1 MNELPRV
8 LVVDD
13 DTGGRRLTRATL
25 KRAGFDVIEAGDGVQ
40 ALELLRQGLPDLVL
54 MDVSMP
60 EMDGFTACA
69 ELRRLPGGARVP
81 VVMMTGLEDVKSI
94 ETAFEVGATDFIT
107 KPINWTILAHR
118 VRYMLR
124 ASKAINELNQSQR
137 RLSNAQ
143 RLAEMGDW
151 EWDLGSGRIEAS
163 DQAWQIFGHAR
174 GTESAGSE
182 TFFGNMPEDDRAAMR
197 LACETAARRGEGF
210 AMDHRVVRSDG
221 RTRHVHQ
228 QVEVIERASD
238 GSPARLAGA
247 VHDISRRKEAEEQ
260 IRRLAYFDPLTGLP
274 NRLAFGES
282 LHKSLARAER
292 YGHQLAVMFVDLD
305 NFKRVNDTLGHKAGD
320 ELLCVASAR
329 MLATL
334 RAHDGVAR
342 ESREGGEHGH
352 SIARLGGDEFIV
364 LLTDLDDPAGAANVA
379 RRIVAALA
387 EPVALAGT
395 EVFVGAS
402 VGVAVFPQDGADID
416 TLLKNADTAMYW
428 AKEAGRGNFQ
438 FYDRAMGAQALD
450 RLILESSLRR
460 AIERDEFVLHY
471 QPRVDVASGSVVGA
485 EALIRWQHP
494 ERGLLLPAQFIPLV
508 ESTGMD
514 VAVGEWV
521 IKAAC
526 RQAAR
531 WIEQGLGVVPVAV
544 NLTSTH
550 LGESSLPRLVARTL
564 DEYRLPAGCL
574 EVEVT
579 ESILLA
585 ESERSAEI
593 AAELDAMGVRLSIDD
608 FGTGYSS
615 LSYLKRLPIHALKID
630 RSFVRDIVS
639 DPDDEAIVSAIIA
652 LAHNLKLQV
661 VAEGVETSE
670 QLAFLRARRCDAYQG
685 YLTSQPVGAAAF
697 AALLGGPA
705 PASGA
710 AASDGPET
718 ARAELAPPA
727 EARRGAPRS
736 ADRARRPAPSHEH
749 ANPATST
756 RHPHPH
762 CPT

>member
-1 MNELPRV
+1 MNDLPQV

-25 KRAGFDVIEAGDGVQ
+25 KRAGFEVIEAGDGLQ
-40 ALELLRQGLPDLVL
+40 ALELLRRALPDLVL

-124 ASKAINELNQSQR
+124 ASKAINDLKQSQR

-163 DQAWQIFGHAR
+163 DQAWRIFGHAR
-174 GTESAGSE
+174 GAESAGSE

-210 AMDHRVVRSDG
+210 AMDHRVVRIDG

-228 QVEVIERASD
+228 QVEVIERTAD

-274 NRLAFGES
+274 NRLAFDES

-292 YGHQLAVMFVDLD
+292 FGHQLAVMFVDLD

-320 ELLCVASAR
+320 ELLCTASSR
-329 MLATL
+329 MLSTL

-342 ESREGGEHGH
+342 ESRDGHEGRDSREDRDAAERGH

-364 LLTDLDDPAGAANVA
+364 LLTDLDDPTAAANVA

-402 VGVAVFPQDGADID
+402 VGVAVYPQDGADID

-450 RLILESSLRR
+450 RLMLESSLRR

-471 QPRVDVASGSVVGA
+471 QPRVDVASGRVVGA

-494 ERGLLLPAQFIPLV
+494 ERGLLPPAQFIPLV
-508 ESTGMD
+508 ESTGLD

-564 DEYRLPAGCL
+564 HEYRLPAGCL

-579 ESILLA
+579 ESILLSD
-585 ESERSAEI
+585 SERSAEI

-670 QLAFLRARRCDAYQG
+670 QLAFLRVRGCDAYQG
-685 YLTSQPVGAAAF
+685 YLTSQPVDAAAF
-697 AALLGGPA
+697 AALLGGA
-705 PASGA
+705 PRGDEQRAGGA
-710 AASDGPET
+710 DLAGPGA
-718 ARAELAPPA
+718 ARAELA
-727 EARRGAPRS
+727 
-736 ADRARRPAPSHEH
+736 
-749 ANPATST
+749 TVV
-756 RHPHPH
+756 
-762 CPT
+762 

>member
-69 ELRRLPGGARVP
+69 ELRRMPGGARVP

-124 ASKAINELNQSQR
+124 ASKAINELKQSQR

-151 EWDLGSGRIEAS
+151 EWDLRSGRIEAS
-163 DQAWQIFGHAR
+163 EQAWRIFGHEH
-174 GTESAGSE
+174 GTTSASSD
-182 TFFGNMPEDDRAAMR
+182 TFFGNMPDDDRSAMR
-197 LACETAARRGEGF
+197 LACETAMRRGEGF

-228 QVEVIERASD
+228 QVEVIERAGD
-238 GSPARLAGA
+238 GSAARLAGA

-274 NRLAFGES
+274 NRLAFDEN

-292 YGHQLAVMFVDLD
+292 FGHKLAVMFVDLD

-320 ELLCVASAR
+320 ELLCTASSR
-329 MLATL
+329 MLTTL
-334 RAHDGVAR
+334 RAHDSLAREHR
-342 ESREGGEHGH
+342 ESREISERAERGH

-364 LLTDLDDPAGAANVA
+364 LLTDLDDPAAAASVA

-402 VGVAVFPQDGADID
+402 VGVAVYPQDGADID

-450 RLILESSLRR
+450 RLMLESSLRR
-460 AIERDEFVLHY
+460 ALERDEFVLHY
-471 QPRVDVASGSVVGA
+471 QPRVDVASGRVVGA

-494 ERGLLLPAQFIPLV
+494 ERGLLPPAQFIPLV
-508 ESTGMD
+508 ESAGLD

-526 RQAAR
+526 REVAR
-531 WIEQGLGVVPVAV
+531 WIALGLDVVPVAV

-550 LGESSLPRLVARTL
+550 LGESSLPRLVARSL
-564 DEYRLPAGCL
+564 DEFALPAGCL

-585 ESERSAEI
+585 ESERSAET

-652 LAHNLKLQV
+652 LAHNLKLRV

-670 QLAFLRARRCDAYQG
+670 QLAFLRARRCDEYQG
-685 YLTSQPVGAAAF
+685 YLMSRPVDGAAF
-697 AALLGGPA
+697 AALLGAA
-705 PASGA
+705 PIGDADDA
-710 AASDGPET
+710 DDADGPET
-718 ARAELAPPA
+718 AQAELVAA
-727 EARRGAPRS
+727 G
-736 ADRARRPAPSHEH
+736 
-749 ANPATST
+749 
-756 RHPHPH
+756 
-762 CPT
+762 

>member
-1 MNELPRV
+1 
-8 LVVDD
+8 
-13 DTGGRRLTRATL
+13 
-25 KRAGFDVIEAGDGVQ
+25 
-40 ALELLRQGLPDLVL
+40 
-54 MDVSMP
+54 
-60 EMDGFTACA
+60 
-69 ELRRLPGGARVP
+69 
-81 VVMMTGLEDVKSI
+81 
-94 ETAFEVGATDFIT
+94 
-107 KPINWTILAHR
+107 
-118 VRYMLR
+118 
-124 ASKAINELNQSQR
+124 
-137 RLSNAQ
+137 
-143 RLAEMGDW
+143 
-151 EWDLGSGRIEAS
+151 
-163 DQAWQIFGHAR
+163 
-174 GTESAGSE
+174 
-182 TFFGNMPEDDRAAMR
+182 
-197 LACETAARRGEGF
+197 
-210 AMDHRVVRSDG
+210 
-221 RTRHVHQ
+221 
-228 QVEVIERASD
+228 
-238 GSPARLAGA
+238 
-247 VHDISRRKEAEEQ
+247 
-260 IRRLAYFDPLTGLP
+260 
-274 NRLAFGES
+274 
-282 LHKSLARAER
+282 
-292 YGHQLAVMFVDLD
+292 
-305 NFKRVNDTLGHKAGD
+305 
-320 ELLCVASAR
+320 
-329 MLATL
+329 
-334 RAHDGVAR
+334 
-342 ESREGGEHGH
+342 
-352 SIARLGGDEFIV
+352 
-364 LLTDLDDPAGAANVA
+364 VA

-402 VGVAVFPQDGADID
+402 VGVAVYPQDGADID

-450 RLILESSLRR
+450 RLMLESSLRR

-471 QPRVDVASGSVVGA
+471 QPRVDVASGRVVGA

-494 ERGLLLPAQFIPLV
+494 ERGLLPPAQFIPLV
-508 ESTGMD
+508 ESTGLD

-564 DEYRLPAGCL
+564 HEYRLPAGCL

-579 ESILLA
+579 ESILLSD
-585 ESERSAEI
+585 SERSAEI

-697 AALLGGPA
+697 AALLGVPA

-710 AASDGPET
+710 EASDGPET
-718 ARAELAPPA
+718 ARAELAPPP

-736 ADRARRPAPSHEH
+736 ADRARRPAPSREH